1 MNKILVF
8 GDSNTWGDNFLTR
21 RRIPDDKQWC
31 NILQEKLGKDY
42 KVYQEGLPGRF
53 AGSVDKNDIYKN
65 GIDTFLSTYKSI
77 APIDTLIISLGS
89 NDLRPEN
96 NRTSDD
102 IIKDLLSYKELL
114 EKEFNEDNN
123 RYFNGKLPEII
134 YVLPINFALPDSKLI
149 KIFQEIEIKR
159 QNILKYFNDN
169 NIKNIYF
176 NHIDLC
182 EDGLHMSIE
191 GHNAMANTVYDKIIN
206 NNL

>member
-21 RRIPDDKQWC
+21 RRIPDVKQWC
-31 NILQEKLGKDY
+31 NILQEKLGNDY

-53 AGSVDKNDIYKN
+53 AGSVDKNEIYKN

-77 APIDTLIISLGS
+77 APLDTLIISLGS

-134 YVLPINFALPDSKLI
+134 YILPINFDLPDPKLI
-149 KIFQEIEIKR
+149 SLFQETEIKR
-159 QNILKYFNDN
+159 QNILKYFNVN
-169 NIKNIYF
+169 RIKNIYF

-182 EDGLHMSIE
+182 EDGLHMSIK
-191 GHNAMANTVYDKIIN
+191 GHNTLASKVYEEIEK
-206 NNL
+206 

>member
-1 MNKILVF
+1 MIKVLVY

-31 NILQEKLGKDY
+31 NILQEKLGNDY
-42 KVYQEGLPGRF
+42 KVYQEGLPGRY
-53 AGSVDKNDIYKN
+53 AGSIDKVETYKN

-77 APIDTLIISLGS
+77 APLDILIISLGS

-96 NRTSDD
+96 GITSDN

-114 EKEFNEDNN
+114 EKEFKEDNN

-134 YVLPINFALPDSKLI
+134 YILPVNFALTGPEYKDLFDKT
-149 KIFQEIEIKR
+149 EMNR
-159 QNILKYFNDN
+159 QNIIKYFNDN

-176 NHIDLC
+176 NDIDLC

-191 GHNAMANTVYDKIIN
+191 GHSRVADKVYDKIKE
-206 NNL
+206 L